1 MNSHDY
7 ANCQDPAACDLC
19 TAHAAGKD
27 SAYKES
33 D

>member
-1 MNSHDY
+1 MSSHDY
-7 ANCQDPAACDLC
+7 AECQDQACDLC
-19 TAHAAGKD
+19 AAYAAGKD

>member
-1 MNSHDY
+1 MTHDY
-7 ANCQDPAACDLC
+7 TGCQDPACDLC
-19 TAHAAGKD
+19 AAYAAGMD